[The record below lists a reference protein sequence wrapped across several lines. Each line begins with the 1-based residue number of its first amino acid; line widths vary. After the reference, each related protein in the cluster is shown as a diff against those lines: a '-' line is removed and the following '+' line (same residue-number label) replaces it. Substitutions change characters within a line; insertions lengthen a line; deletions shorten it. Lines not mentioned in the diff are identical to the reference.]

1 MSAAGE
7 RLLRLEGLGV
17 ALARGGARPVPVLDG
32 LDLAIDAGEMVALVG
47 ESGSSKTIAA
57 LAITRLL
64 PPGAVT
70 TGRVLL
76 EGQDLLTLSE
86 AEMRGVRGGRV
97 GMVFQD
103 PLAALNPSHTVGRQI
118 VETYRLHTGAGARA
132 ARARA
137 IELLAEVGIDE
148 PARRVDEFPHQF
160 SGGMRQRAMIAIALA
175 CNPRLLIAD
184 EPTTGLDPIIARQIL
199 SLLARLRQSHTM
211 GVLFVTHDLS
221 IVEEHADRVH
231 VLYAGR
237 SVEEG
242 PAASFFAE
250 PHHPYSRALLASS
263 PRLGQARLREIA
275 GSLPEPE
282 ARPAGCRFAPRCPRV
297 QPDCLPAPPPLRP
310 VGATRAA
317 CLHPES
323 GPPVPP
329 ELIGVARGALATPGF
344 LTVDRVSVRYA
355 GAGLLGRKPPPSLAE
370 ASFVLRRGE
379 CLGVVGASGSGKTT
393 LGRAVLQMLPYSGS
407 MVLDGQALGSLRG
420 AARRAARRRL
430 QVVFQDPKESL
441 NPTLRVAELVGEPLV
456 LAGMRDRGARRERAA
471 ALLERVGL
479 PAAMLDRLPGT
490 LSGGQAQR
498 VAIARAL
505 AAEPELIVL
514 DEPTSALDVSTQ
526 AVLLNLLRDLA
537 DERGIAYLLISH
549 DLAAVSYLAHR
560 IAVVLQGRIV
570 ELADS
575 ASLIAE
581 PRHPYTV
588 SLVSAAPRLDA
599 RPAPRLAVG

>member
-1 MSAAGE
+1 
-7 RLLRLEGLGV
+7 
-17 ALARGGARPVPVLDG
+17 
-32 LDLAIDAGEMVALVG
+32 
-47 ESGSSKTIAA
+47 
-57 LAITRLL
+57 
-64 PPGAVT
+64 
-70 TGRVLL
+70 
-76 EGQDLLTLSE
+76 
-86 AEMRGVRGGRV
+86 
-97 GMVFQD
+97 
-103 PLAALNPSHTVGRQI
+103 
-118 VETYRLHTGAGARA
+118 
-132 ARARA
+132 
-137 IELLAEVGIDE
+137 
-148 PARRVDEFPHQF
+148 
-160 SGGMRQRAMIAIALA
+160 
-175 CNPRLLIAD
+175 
-184 EPTTGLDPIIARQIL
+184 
-199 SLLARLRQSHTM
+199 
-211 GVLFVTHDLS
+211 
-221 IVEEHADRVH
+221 
-231 VLYAGR
+231 
-237 SVEEG
+237 
-242 PAASFFAE
+242 
-250 PHHPYSRALLASS
+250 
-263 PRLGQARLREIA
+263 
-275 GSLPEPE
+275 
-282 ARPAGCRFAPRCPRV
+282 
-297 QPDCLPAPPPLRP
+297 
-310 VGATRAA
+310 
-317 CLHPES
+317 
-323 GPPVPP
+323 
-329 ELIGVARGALATPGF
+329 
-344 LTVDRVSVRYA
+344 
-355 GAGLLGRKPPPSLAE
+355 
-370 ASFVLRRGE
+370 
-379 CLGVVGASGSGKTT
+379 
-393 LGRAVLQMLPYSGS
+393 